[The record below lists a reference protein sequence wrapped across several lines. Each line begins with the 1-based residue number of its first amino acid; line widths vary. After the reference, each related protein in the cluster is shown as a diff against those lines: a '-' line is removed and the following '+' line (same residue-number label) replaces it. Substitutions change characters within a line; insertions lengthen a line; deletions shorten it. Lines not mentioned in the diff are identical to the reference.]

1 MGLAGRMA
9 RGVIAGIAG
18 TVAMDLLWW
27 QRSRRNGAD
36 DTFLEW
42 EFTDVDSFAD
52 AGAPAQ
58 VARLA
63 AQAVGVEIPDQAAG
77 TTTDVVHWLTGAGY
91 GLGHALVHDGSRPLS
106 SGLLTGTGA
115 FLTSYASLGALGIYD
130 PVWEYD
136 RETLAKDAGAHLVFG
151 LGVGIAH
158 ALLSSPDKD

>member
-9 RGVIAGIAG
+9 RGVIAGVAG

-27 QRSRRNGAD
+27 HRSRRDGAD

-42 EFTDVDSFAD
+42 EFTEVDSFAD

-58 VARLA
+58 VGRRAAR
-63 AQAVGVEIPDQAAG
+63 AVGVEVPDQAAG
-77 TTTDVVHWLTGAGY
+77 TTTNVMHWLTGISY
-91 GLGHALVHDGSRPLS
+91 GLAHAQVHDGSRPLS

-130 PVWEYD
+130 PIWSYD
-136 RETLAKDAGAHLVFG
+136 QETLAKDASAHLVFG

-158 ALLSSPDKD
+158 GLLSSPDDD